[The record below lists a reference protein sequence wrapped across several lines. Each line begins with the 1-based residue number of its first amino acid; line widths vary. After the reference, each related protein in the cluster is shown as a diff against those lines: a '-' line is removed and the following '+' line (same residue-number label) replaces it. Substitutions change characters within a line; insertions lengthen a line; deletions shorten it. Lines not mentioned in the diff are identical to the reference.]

1 MPTKPL
7 LKKKPIK
14 GLKEKA
20 EENTRVVKTKAKE
33 EPKVVKEGT
42 PLDHTPQH
50 NINKTSPRTV
60 GVNLGV
66 TKNMQNYESLR
77 VDCWITDTINEGET
91 PEQAFNRIYD
101 IASQVIAEKVEELME
116 D

>member
-7 LKKKPIK
+7 KKKRPIK
-14 GLKEKA
+14 AIKEKA

-33 EPKVVKEGT
+33 EPKVIKEGI

-77 VDCWITDTINEGET
+77 VDCWITDTINPDET
-91 PEQAFNRIYD
+91 PEEAFNRVYE
-101 IASQVIAEKVEELME
+101 IASKVIAEKVEELME